1 MINWA
6 STIQGKY
13 PETKSKKE
21 NGFNHRIYFTTTKDF
36 IIFKDIKVLYE
47 PGFNVIDASIYKWE
61 DKFIMFLKDETVELE
76 EKNIKMVF
84 GDALEGPYS

>member
-1 MINWA
+1 M
-6 STIQGKY
+6 
-13 PETKSKKE
+13 
-21 NGFNHRIYFTTTKDF
+21 
-36 IIFKDIKVLYE
+36 LYE

-61 DKFIMFLKDETVELE
+61 DKFIMFLKDETVEPE